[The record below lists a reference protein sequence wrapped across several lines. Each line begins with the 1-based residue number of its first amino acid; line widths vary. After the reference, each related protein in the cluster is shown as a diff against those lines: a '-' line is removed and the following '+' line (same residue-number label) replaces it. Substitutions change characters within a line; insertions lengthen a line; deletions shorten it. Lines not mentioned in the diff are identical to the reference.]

1 MQDLTNSFSSSEDK
15 YKQKYLK
22 YKSKYDNLLNQT
34 GGMKKWEWA
43 SGTAGESIT
52 SKLPPNL
59 PRTRTESHMTPET
72 AERIRQENEKL
83 RKERE
88 QQLLLKRE
96 LRESMTRAS
105 QQKASLEDLYRISGI
120 QYNENNN

>member
-34 GGMKKWEWA
+34 GGMENWGWA
-43 SGTAGESIT
+43 SGKAGDPIN
-52 SKLPPNL
+52 LPKNL
-59 PRTRTESHMTPET
+59 PRTRTESHMSPET
-72 AERIRQENEKL
+72 AELIRQEKEKL